1 MNYWVSCVAKVD
13 LRDFKKQ
20 MAALKERLDD
30 LPKDAHAEFLKNTPK
45 KTGNARRQT
54 RLQDTKIIAD
64 YPYSQRLDE
73 GYSKQSPQ
81 GMTEPTEQWI
91 QKEVDRRLKGLWYG
105 Q

>member
-1 MNYWVSCVAKVD
+1 MAKVD
-13 LRDFKKQ
+13 LRSFEKQ
-20 MAALKERLDD
+20 MAELKERLDT
-30 LPKDAHAEFLKNTPK
+30 LPKEAHREFLKNTPVRS
-45 KTGNARRQT
+45 GNARRRT

-91 QKEVDRRLKGLWYG
+91 QKEVDRRLKGL
-105 Q
+105 

>member
-1 MNYWVSCVAKVD
+1 MAKVD
-13 LRDFKKQ
+13 LRSFERQ
-20 MAALKERLDD
+20 MAELKERLDT
-30 LPKDAHAEFLKNTPK
+30 LPKEAHREFLKNTPVRS
-45 KTGNARRQT
+45 GNARRRT

-91 QKEVDRRLKGLWYG
+91 QKEVDRRLKGL
-105 Q
+105 

>member
-1 MNYWVSCVAKVD
+1 MAKVD
-13 LRDFKKQ
+13 LRSFEKQ
-20 MAALKERLDD
+20 MTELKERLDT
-30 LPKDAHAEFLKNTPK
+30 LPKEAHREFLKNTPVRS
-45 KTGNARRQT
+45 GNARRRT

-91 QKEVDRRLKGLWYG
+91 QKEVDRRLKGL
-105 Q
+105 